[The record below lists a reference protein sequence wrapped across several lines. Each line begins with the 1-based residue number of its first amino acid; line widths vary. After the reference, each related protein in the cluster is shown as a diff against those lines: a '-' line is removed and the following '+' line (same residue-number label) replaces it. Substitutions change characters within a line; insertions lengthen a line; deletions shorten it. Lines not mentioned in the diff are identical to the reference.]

1 MARRERNIRLLPV
14 VVLVRR
20 HAGDV
25 HVELIAASAN
35 GGNNGFAVI
44 PAEVTAATRKRPR
57 KGAEVPANLP
67 TIRAKTLIFLM
78 E

>member
-14 VVLVRR
+14 VLVGR

-35 GGNNGFAVI
+35 GGNIGFAVI
-44 PAEVTAATRKRPR
+44 PGYGCNPKTPPKRRGSPG
-57 KGAEVPANLP
+57 KFANNSS
-67 TIRAKTLIFLM
+67 
-78 E
+78 

>member
-1 MARRERNIRLLPV
+1 VKGTFVFSLL
-14 VVLVRR
+14 LFLSDATR
-20 HAGDV
+20 GDV

-35 GGNNGFAVI
+35 GGNIGFAAI
-44 PAEVTAATRKRPR
+44 PADVTAAARKRPR

-67 TIRAKTLIFLM
+67 TIRAKSLIFLM